1 MTLPVLINFGQ
12 NTISSFHIIIFFQPT
27 ILCYYAQYCLFGIRS
42 ISTPGFVQSLI
53 YHFHITFASL
63 ALWMVKS
70 DKFLFVNIYKYL
82 WICNSYPSWVSESL
96 NVLLLFILFQTKKQ
110 LTANNWH
117 PKEVYK
123 QPQETLRPETGWF
136 CWLPQGTIKGL
147 MSLHCWRQVPEKI
160 AMMETMW
167 TFGTRECFIW
177 VVMCLIRTASDGP
190 VSHREVDGLQRIH
203 PSLCTWT
210 AYP

>member
-12 NTISSFHIIIFFQPT
+12 NTISSFNIIIFFQPT

-42 ISTPGFVQSLI
+42 ISTPGFAQSLT
-53 YHFHITFASL
+53 YHFHVTFASL

-110 LTANNWH
+110 QPITDIQRSYTSSLRRHWGQ
-117 PKEVYK
+117 K
-123 QPQETLRPETGWF
+123 QAGSVDSLRELSRGWCHF
-136 CWLPQGTIKGL
+136 TVEDRYQK
-147 MSLHCWRQVPEKI
+147 R
-160 AMMETMW
+160 
-167 TFGTRECFIW
+167 
-177 VVMCLIRTASDGP
+177 
-190 VSHREVDGLQRIH
+190 
-203 PSLCTWT
+203 
-210 AYP
+210 